1 MKKIIISISLVIATM
16 LCSTSCSDYLD
27 IVPEGTPSMDNA
39 FSNRINS
46 FKFLHTC
53 YSYLPSWDQGG
64 SIGFLAG
71 DEHWLMPKGTGFIDQ
86 RISLNAWEIGR
97 GEQNNNDPYQNF
109 WDGGNGGTNLWVA
122 IRDCNIFL
130 ENINKPL
137 DLQNYERTR
146 WIAEVKFLKA
156 YYHYYLFMLYGPIP
170 IMDTNI
176 AVDASQ
182 DEVRRYREPVDDVVA
197 YISNLLD
204 EAYKDLPSKIT
215 DPGQEMGR
223 ITQPIAKAVKA
234 QLLLLAASPLFNGNS
249 DYINVKDNQ
258 GRHLFPT
265 QVDNSKWKLA
275 ADAALEAINCAKE
288 NGHEKLY
295 TFSLPIN
302 SISAA
307 TRKLLDIGEAVTEKW
322 NEEIIWGSTRNVNG
336 LQTVA
341 MAKHTKG
348 SHYNARSVLGPTLSV
363 AEAFYSSNGV
373 PISEDNSDFWT
384 ANYPNRY
391 EITTIPDEGNN
402 KYYLQIGEQTAYL
415 HLNRE
420 PRFYASVSFN
430 GCVWSLLKN
439 AETVDY
445 KKDVEKQVNY
455 YYGINTDG
463 FSGTGVYLRSGIG
476 IMKYVHPDD
485 TNRKEI
491 KPKAEP
497 AIRFAEILL
506 IYAEAL
512 NELEEGAN
520 YDVSSWDGST
530 TYSIKRDIDEM
541 KKGIRP
547 IRRRAGVP
555 DYDLETVYKSQDE
568 FRKKMKKERQIELM
582 AEGQRY
588 FDLRRWKDA
597 EVEESK
603 KNYGCNFYMSDSKD
617 QKEQFYTPIEITDLP
632 TAFSRK
638 LYFWPISH
646 EELKRNKRLTQ
657 NPGWTYND

>member
-1 MKKIIISISLVIATM
+1 MKKIIISISLVIAAM

-420 PRFYASVSFN
+420 PRFYASLSFDRGTWYGDGYTNDEPANLAFYHFRAKEVSGRQTSEDHSYTGYLN
-430 GCVWSLLKN
+430 KKVCS
-439 AETVDY
+439 Y
-445 KKDVEKQVNY
+445 KTGLTK
-455 YYGINTDG
+455 DG
-463 FSGTGVYLRSGIG
+463 FSPYRYSFPIIRLADLYL
-476 IMKYVHPDD
+476 M
-485 TNRKEI
+485 
-491 KPKAEP
+491 
-497 AIRFAEILL
+497 
-506 IYAEAL
+506 YAEAL
-512 NELEEGAN
+512 NESQESPTQDV
-520 YDVSSWDGST
+520 YDYVDLV
-530 TYSIKRDIDEM
+530 RE
-541 KKGIRP
+541 
-547 IRRRAGVP
+547 RAGLKGVKESWSKYSKSP
-555 DYDLETVYKSQDE
+555 DKPNTKNGMREII
-568 FRKKMKKERQIELM
+568 RMERLNEL
-582 AEGQRY
+582 ACEGKR
-588 FDLRRWKDA
+588 FWDLRRWKQAA
-597 EVEESK
+597 EYFGVKAKGMNIAGKTIDEFAQETEVSFERKFESPTQ
-603 KNYGCNFYMSDSKD
+603 YLM
-617 QKEQFYTPIEITDLP
+617 PVPLTDVN
-632 TAFSRK
+632 
-638 LYFWPISH
+638 
-646 EELKRNKRLTQ
+646 RNMNLVQ
-657 NPGWTYND
+657 NPGY

>member
-1 MKKIIISISLVIATM
+1 MLYEKIIISISLVIAAM

-363 AEAFYSSNGV
+363 AEAFYSSMV
-373 PISEDNSDFWT
+373 CLFLKITVISGRLIILT
-384 ANYPNRY
+384 AMRLPLSRMR
-391 EITTIPDEGNN
+391 EI
-402 KYYLQIGEQTAYL
+402 
-415 HLNRE
+415 
-420 PRFYASVSFN
+420 
-430 GCVWSLLKN
+430 
-439 AETVDY
+439 
-445 KKDVEKQVNY
+445 
-455 YYGINTDG
+455 INIT
-463 FSGTGVYLRSGIG
+463 
-476 IMKYVHPDD
+476 
-485 TNRKEI
+485 
-491 KPKAEP
+491 
-497 AIRFAEILL
+497 
-506 IYAEAL
+506 
-512 NELEEGAN
+512 
-520 YDVSSWDGST
+520 
-530 TYSIKRDIDEM
+530 
-541 KKGIRP
+541 
-547 IRRRAGVP
+547 
-555 DYDLETVYKSQDE
+555 
-568 FRKKMKKERQIELM
+568 FR
-582 AEGQRY
+582 
-588 FDLRRWKDA
+588 
-597 EVEESK
+597 
-603 KNYGCNFYMSDSKD
+603 
-617 QKEQFYTPIEITDLP
+617 
-632 TAFSRK
+632 
-638 LYFWPISH
+638 
-646 EELKRNKRLTQ
+646 
-657 NPGWTYND
+657 

>member
-1 MKKIIISISLVIATM
+1 MKKIIISISLVIAAM

-322 NEEIIWGSTRNVNG
+322 NEEIIWGSTRNVNE

-384 ANYPNRY
+384 ANYPYRY

-420 PRFYASVSFN
+420 PRFYASLSFDRGTWYGDGYTNDEPANLAFYHFRAKEVSGRQTSEDHSYTGYLN
-430 GCVWSLLKN
+430 KKVCS
-439 AETVDY
+439 Y
-445 KKDVEKQVNY
+445 KTGLTK
-455 YYGINTDG
+455 DG
-463 FSGTGVYLRSGIG
+463 FSPYRYSFPIIRLADLYL
-476 IMKYVHPDD
+476 M
-485 TNRKEI
+485 
-491 KPKAEP
+491 
-497 AIRFAEILL
+497 
-506 IYAEAL
+506 YAEAL
-512 NELEEGAN
+512 NESQESPTQDV
-520 YDVSSWDGST
+520 YDYVDLV
-530 TYSIKRDIDEM
+530 RE
-541 KKGIRP
+541 
-547 IRRRAGVP
+547 RAGLKGVKESWSKYSKSP
-555 DYDLETVYKSQDE
+555 DKPNTKNGMREII
-568 FRKKMKKERQIELM
+568 RMERLNEL
-582 AEGQRY
+582 ACEGKR
-588 FDLRRWKDA
+588 FWDLRRWKKELPR
-597 EVEESK
+597 EVKGWHIQGETAQEFYRVTIIYLRSK
-603 KNYGCNFYMSDSKD
+603 YSYKD
-617 QKEQFYTPIEITDLP
+617 YLWPL
-632 TAFSRK
+632 K
-638 LYFWPISH
+638 LETI
-646 EELKRNKRLTQ
+646 LKDPNLVQ
-657 NPGWTYND
+657 NPGW

>member
-1 MKKIIISISLVIATM
+1 MLYEKIIISISLVIVTM

-27 IVPEGTPSMDNA
+27 IVPEGTPNMDNA

-176 AVDASQ
+176 EVDASQ

-204 EAYKDLPSKIT
+204 EAYEGLPPMIT

-234 QLLLLAASPLFNGNS
+234 QLLLLAASPLFNGNP

-265 QVDNSKWKLA
+265 QVDNNKWKLA

-295 TFSLPIN
+295 TFSLPI
-302 SISAA
+302 STISVA
-307 TRKLLDIGEAVTEKW
+307 TRTLLNIGEAVTEKW

-402 KYYLQIGEQTAYL
+402 KYYLQIGEQTAFL

-420 PRFYASVSFN
+420 PRFYASLSFDR
-430 GCVWSLLKN
+430 GTWYGDGYKN
-439 AETVDY
+439 D
-445 KKDVEKQVNY
+445 
-455 YYGINTDG
+455 
-463 FSGTGVYLRSGIG
+463 
-476 IMKYVHPDD
+476 
-485 TNRKEI
+485 
-491 KPKAEP
+491 EP
-497 AIRFAEILL
+497 A
-506 IYAEAL
+506 
-512 NELEEGAN
+512 ELSF
-520 YDVSSWDGST
+520 YH
-530 TYSIKRDIDEM
+530 
-541 KKGIRP
+541 
-547 IRRRAGVP
+547 
-555 DYDLETVYKSQDE
+555 
-568 FRKKMKKERQIELM
+568 F
-582 AEGQRY
+582 GQRRY
-588 FDLRRWKDA
+588 QGVRLRKTIHIR
-597 EVEESK
+597 
-603 KNYGCNFYMSDSKD
+603 G
-617 QKEQFYTPIEITDLP
+617 I
-632 TAFSRK
+632 
-638 LYFWPISH
+638 
-646 EELKRNKRLTQ
+646 
-657 NPGWTYND
+657 

>member
-1 MKKIIISISLVIATM
+1 MKKIIISISLVIAAM

-430 GCVWSLLKN
+430 GCVWPLLKN

-445 KKDVEKQVNY
+445 KNDVEKQVNY

-491 KPKAEP
+491 KAKAEP

-512 NELEEGAN
+512 NELEDGSS
-520 YDVSSWDGST
+520 YDIASWDGST
-530 TYSIKRDIDEM
+530 SYSVKRDIDEM
-541 KKGIRP
+541 KKGIRQ

-555 DYDLETVYKSQDE
+555 DYTMSEYQDRDV
-568 FRKKMKKERQIELM
+568 FRKKLKRERQIELM

-603 KNYGCNFYMSDSKD
+603 KNYGCNFYMSDTEE
-617 QKEQFYTPIEITDLP
+617 QREQFYTPIEIADLP

-646 EELKRNKRLTQ
+646 DELKRNKRLTQ

>member
-1 MKKIIISISLVIATM
+1 MKKIIISISLVIAAM

-420 PRFYASVSFN
+420 PRFYASLSFDR
-430 GCVWSLLKN
+430 GTW
-439 AETVDY
+439 
-445 KKDVEKQVNY
+445 
-455 YYGINTDG
+455 YGDG
-463 FSGTGVYLRSGIG
+463 Y
-476 IMKYVHPDD
+476 
-485 TNRKEI
+485 TND
-491 KPKAEP
+491 EP
-497 AIRFAEILL
+497 ANLAFYHFRAKEVSGRQTSFPIIRLADLYL
-506 IYAEAL
+506 MYAEAL
-512 NELEEGAN
+512 NESQESPTQDV
-520 YDVSSWDGST
+520 YDYVDLV
-530 TYSIKRDIDEM
+530 RE
-541 KKGIRP
+541 
-547 IRRRAGVP
+547 RAGLKGVKESWSKYSKSP
-555 DYDLETVYKSQDE
+555 DKPNTKNGMREII
-568 FRKKMKKERQIELM
+568 RMERLNEL
-582 AEGQRY
+582 ACEGKR
-588 FDLRRWKDA
+588 FWDLRRWKKELPR
-597 EVEESK
+597 EVKGWHIQGETAQEFYRVTTIYLRSK
-603 KNYGCNFYMSDSKD
+603 YSYKD
-617 QKEQFYTPIEITDLP
+617 YLWPL
-632 TAFSRK
+632 K
-638 LYFWPISH
+638 LETI
-646 EELKRNKRLTQ
+646 LKDPNLVQ
-657 NPGWTYND
+657 NPGW

>member
-1 MKKIIISISLVIATM
+1 MKKIIISISLVIAAM

-363 AEAFYSSNGV
+363 AEAFYSSMV
-373 PISEDNSDFWT
+373 CLFLKITVISGRLIILT
-384 ANYPNRY
+384 AMRLPLSRMR
-391 EITTIPDEGNN
+391 EII

-420 PRFYASVSFN
+420 PRFYASLSFDRGTWYGDGYTNDEPANLAFYHFRAKEVSGRQTSEDHSYTGYLN
-430 GCVWSLLKN
+430 KKVCS
-439 AETVDY
+439 Y
-445 KKDVEKQVNY
+445 KTGLTK
-455 YYGINTDG
+455 DG
-463 FSGTGVYLRSGIG
+463 FSPYRYSFPIIRLADLYL
-476 IMKYVHPDD
+476 M
-485 TNRKEI
+485 
-491 KPKAEP
+491 
-497 AIRFAEILL
+497 
-506 IYAEAL
+506 YAEAL
-512 NELEEGAN
+512 NESQESPTQDV
-520 YDVSSWDGST
+520 YDYVDLV
-530 TYSIKRDIDEM
+530 RE
-541 KKGIRP
+541 
-547 IRRRAGVP
+547 RAGLKGVKESWSKYSKSP
-555 DYDLETVYKSQDE
+555 DKPNTKNGMREII
-568 FRKKMKKERQIELM
+568 RMERLNEL
-582 AEGQRY
+582 ACEGKR
-588 FDLRRWKDA
+588 FWDLRRWKKELPR
-597 EVEESK
+597 EVKGWHIQGETAQEFYRVTTIYLRSK
-603 KNYGCNFYMSDSKD
+603 YSYKD
-617 QKEQFYTPIEITDLP
+617 YLWPL
-632 TAFSRK
+632 K
-638 LYFWPISH
+638 LETI
-646 EELKRNKRLTQ
+646 LKDPNLVQ
-657 NPGWTYND
+657 NPGW

>member
-1 MKKIIISISLVIATM
+1 MKKIIISISLVIAAM

-373 PISEDNSDFWT
+373 PISEDYSDFWT

-420 PRFYASVSFN
+420 PRFYASLSFDRGTWYGDGYTNDEPANLAFYHFRAKEVSGRQTSEDHSYTGYLN
-430 GCVWSLLKN
+430 KKVCS
-439 AETVDY
+439 Y
-445 KKDVEKQVNY
+445 KTGLTK
-455 YYGINTDG
+455 DG
-463 FSGTGVYLRSGIG
+463 FSPYRYSFPIIRLADLYL
-476 IMKYVHPDD
+476 M
-485 TNRKEI
+485 
-491 KPKAEP
+491 
-497 AIRFAEILL
+497 
-506 IYAEAL
+506 YAEAL
-512 NELEEGAN
+512 NESQESPTQDV
-520 YDVSSWDGST
+520 YDYVDLV
-530 TYSIKRDIDEM
+530 RE
-541 KKGIRP
+541 
-547 IRRRAGVP
+547 RAGLKGVKESWSKYSKSP
-555 DYDLETVYKSQDE
+555 DKPNTKNGMREII
-568 FRKKMKKERQIELM
+568 RMERLNEL
-582 AEGQRY
+582 ACEGKR
-588 FDLRRWKDA
+588 FWDLRRWKQAA
-597 EVEESK
+597 EYFGVKAKGMNIAGKTIDEFAQETEVSFERKFESPTQ
-603 KNYGCNFYMSDSKD
+603 YLM
-617 QKEQFYTPIEITDLP
+617 PVPLTDVN
-632 TAFSRK
+632 
-638 LYFWPISH
+638 
-646 EELKRNKRLTQ
+646 RNMNLVQ
-657 NPGWTYND
+657 NPGY

>member
-1 MKKIIISISLVIATM
+1 MKKIIISISLVIAAM

-182 DEVRRYREPVDDVVA
+182 NEVRRYREPVDDVVA

-223 ITQPIAKAVKA
+223 MLKAKI
-234 QLLLLAASPLFNGNS
+234 LLYWASPLFNGNS

-336 LQTVA
+336 LQTAA

-348 SHYNARSVLGPTLSV
+348 NNYNARSVLGPTLSV

-391 EITTIPDEGNN
+391 EIITIPDEGNN

-420 PRFYASVSFN
+420 PRFYASLSFDRGTWYGDGYRNDEQANLAFYHFRAKEVSGRQTSEDHSYTGYLN
-430 GCVWSLLKN
+430 KKVCS
-439 AETVDY
+439 Y
-445 KKDVEKQVNY
+445 KTGLTK
-455 YYGINTDG
+455 DG
-463 FSGTGVYLRSGIG
+463 FSPYRYSFPIIRLADLYL
-476 IMKYVHPDD
+476 M
-485 TNRKEI
+485 
-491 KPKAEP
+491 
-497 AIRFAEILL
+497 
-506 IYAEAL
+506 YAEAL
-512 NELEEGAN
+512 NESQESPTQDV
-520 YDVSSWDGST
+520 YDYVDLV
-530 TYSIKRDIDEM
+530 RE
-541 KKGIRP
+541 
-547 IRRRAGVP
+547 RAGLKGVKESWSKYSKSP
-555 DYDLETVYKSQDE
+555 DKPNTKTVCVKS
-568 FRKKMKKERQIELM
+568 F
-582 AEGQRY
+582 A
-588 FDLRRWKDA
+588 WN
-597 EVEESK
+597 V
-603 KNYGCNFYMSDSKD
+603 
-617 QKEQFYTPIEITDLP
+617 
-632 TAFSRK
+632 
-638 LYFWPISH
+638 
-646 EELKRNKRLTQ
+646 
-657 NPGWTYND
+657 